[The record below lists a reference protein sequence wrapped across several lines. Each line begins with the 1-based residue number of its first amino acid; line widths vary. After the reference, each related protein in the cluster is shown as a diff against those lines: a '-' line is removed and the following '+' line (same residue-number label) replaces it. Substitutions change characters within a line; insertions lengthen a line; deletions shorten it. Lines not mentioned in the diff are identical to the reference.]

1 MDANRGGYTGVL
13 YAVEHGQKMVK
24 LKREQL
30 TTNVLGRIF
39 DIFPETI
46 ILISDDG
53 FVATANSKG
62 LLKTWT
68 MFLFGPAREH
78 PASHLLN
85 PFRLHF
91 PTRLLPLKEVE
102 REKAR
107 AGRRHSGSLNT
118 PPATYPP

>member
-1 MDANRGGYTGVL
+1 MDTNRGGYTGVL

-62 LLKTWT
+62 LFEDLDDV
-68 MFLFGPAREH
+68 PI
-78 PASHLLN
+78 
-85 PFRLHF
+85 
-91 PTRLLPLKEVE
+91 
-102 REKAR
+102 
-107 AGRRHSGSLNT
+107 
-118 PPATYPP
+118 